1 MTYISTRELKRRY
14 ESMTRTA
21 VDLAEAV
28 TTLEESLGL
37 AVFIIEENKITNYK
51 EEAEDVTDFWNDW
64 SLQYI
69 LPDNYEDDEW
79 STDDSWYR

>member
-1 MTYISTRELKRRY
+1 MTYISKRELKRRY

-51 EEAEDVTDFWNDW
+51 EEAEDVNDFWNNW